1 MNLTYK
7 YRIYPTRSQETALQN
22 ALDACRW
29 VYNKTLEVR
38 KEYWEERE
46 ESLSLY
52 DTSRMLTEWKREQPW
67 LSNAY
72 AQSLQEAQ
80 QRVDKAYK
88 AFFRRVKNG
97 ESPGYPRFKGDWYKS
112 FTYTQ
117 TGFKFIDE
125 DHLHLS
131 KIGDVKI
138 RKHREIEGE
147 VKRLTIKRNHL
158 GKWFALFVVEI
169 EPEPLEPTPEVVGID
184 LGLKHFATFSNGEQV
199 ENPRFFKASLKKL
212 QRAQR
217 KLSAMENGSE
227 AWGRQQ
233 RVIQH
238 IHERI
243 ANRRIDFAH
252 KLSRKLVE
260 EYQVIVFEDLNISGM
275 TDSEWASLNCSIA
288 DAAWNQLVRFT
299 QYKAENAGRECVLV
313 DPRNTSQ
320 ECSGCG
326 EVVRKDLS
334 VRVHDCPHCGC
345 TLDRDVNAAKNVL
358 SRGLARLSENL

>member
-1 MNLTYK
+1 M
-7 YRIYPTRSQETALQN
+7 QN
-22 ALDACRW
+22 ALDVCRW

-38 KEYWEERE
+38 REAWKERE

-52 DTSRMLTEWKREQPW
+52 DTSGMLTEWKKERPW
-67 LSNAY
+67 LSRAY
-72 AQSLQEAQ
+72 SQSLQETQA
-80 QRVDKAYK
+80 RVDKAYK

-97 ESPGYPRFKGDWYKS
+97 EAPGYPRFKGDWYKS
-112 FTYTQ
+112 FTYPQ
-117 TGFKFIDE
+117 PGHGFKFIDDE
-125 DHLHLS
+125 RLRLS

-147 VKRLTIKRNHL
+147 VKRLTIKRNSL
-158 GKWFALFVVEI
+158 GKWFAFFVVEI
-169 EPEPLEPTPEVVGID
+169 EPEPLEPTSEVVGID
-184 LGLKHFATFSNGEQV
+184 LGLKHFATLSNGEQV
-199 ENPRFFKASLKKL
+199 ENPRFFKAELKEL
-212 QRAQR
+212 QKAQR
-217 KLSAMENGSE
+217 RLSAAKKGSE
-227 AWGRQQ
+227 AWKKRK
-233 RVIQH
+233 RVVQH

-243 ANRRIDFAH
+243 ENRRIDFAH
-252 KLSRKLVE
+252 KLSRRLVE
-260 EYQVIVFEDLNISGM
+260 DYQVIVFEDLNISGM
-275 TDSEWASLNCSIA
+275 TDSGWTSLNRGIG

-358 SRGLARLSENL
+358 SRGLARLGSKP

>member
-72 AQSLQEAQ
+72 SQSLQEAQ
-80 QRVDKAYK
+80 QRVDNAYK

-147 VKRLTIKRNHL
+147 VKRLTIKRNSL

-169 EPEPLEPTPEVVGID
+169 EPEPLEPTSEVVGID
-184 LGLKHFATFSNGEQV
+184 LGLRHFATLSNGEQV
-199 ENPRFFKASLKKL
+199 ENPRFFNAELNEL

-217 KLSAMENGSE
+217 RLSAAKKGSE
-227 AWGRQQ
+227 VWKKRK
-233 RVIQH
+233 RVVQH
-238 IHERI
+238 IHERVE
-243 ANRRIDFAH
+243 NRRIDFAH

-260 EYQVIVFEDLNISGM
+260 DYQVIVFEDLNIRGM
-275 TDSEWASLNCSIA
+275 TDNGWASLNRSIA

-326 EVVRKDLS
+326 EVVQKDLS
-334 VRVHDCPHCGC
+334 VRVHDCPYCGC
-345 TLDRDVNAAKNVL
+345 TLDREVNAAKNVL

>member
-1 MNLTYK
+1 
-7 YRIYPTRSQETALQN
+7 LQN

-38 KEYWEERE
+38 REAWKERG

-52 DTSRMLTEWKREQPW
+52 DTSGMLTEWKRERPW

-97 ESPGYPRFKGDWYKS
+97 ETPGYPRFKGDWYKS

-117 TGFKFIDE
+117 TGFRLVDDE
-125 DHLHLS
+125 RLRLS

-147 VKRLTIKRNHL
+147 VKRLTIKRNSL

-169 EPEPLEPTPEVVGID
+169 EPEPLEPTSEVVGID
-184 LGLKHFATFSNGEQV
+184 LGLKHFATLSNGEQV
-199 ENPRFFKASLKKL
+199 ENPRFFRAELEEL
-212 QRAQR
+212 QKAQR
-217 KLSAMENGSE
+217 RLSAAKKGSE
-227 AWGRQQ
+227 AWKKRK
-233 RVIQH
+233 RVVQH

-243 ANRRIDFAH
+243 ENRRIDFAH

-260 EYQVIVFEDLNISGM
+260 DYQVIVFEDLNISGM
-275 TDSEWASLNCSIA
+275 AGSGWTSLNRSIG

-358 SRGLARLSENL
+358 SRGLARLGSKP